1 MKRLYRKGD
10 FVKNKK
16 TGRVME
22 VLRYIKENVVQCAWF
37 DLEKKEIRKNNY
49 DQDSL
54 LKAG

>member
-1 MKRLYRKGD
+1 
-10 FVKNKK
+10 
-16 TGRVME
+16 ME